1 MISNQK
7 LKNNQFNMNDLNI
20 QSDFNGDISSIII
33 DP

>member
-7 LKNNQFNMNDLNI
+7 LNNSQFNMNDLNFP
-20 QSDFNGDISSIII
+20 SDFNGDISSIII